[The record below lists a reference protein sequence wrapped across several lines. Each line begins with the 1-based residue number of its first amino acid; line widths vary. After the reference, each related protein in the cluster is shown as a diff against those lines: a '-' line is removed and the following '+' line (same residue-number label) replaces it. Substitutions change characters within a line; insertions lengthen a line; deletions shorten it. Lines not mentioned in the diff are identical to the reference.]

1 MAVQQSK
8 TSKQRTNTRFSN
20 NSKLSAP
27 ALVECPQ
34 CHELKAAHRACT
46 KCGYYK
52 GVQVINVE
60 KKAKED

>member
-1 MAVQQSK
+1 MAVQQNK
-8 TSKQRTNTRFSN
+8 TSKRRTNTRFSN

-34 CHELKAAHRACT
+34 CHELKASHRVCP
-46 KCGYYK
+46 KCGYYDGK
-52 GVQVINVE
+52 LIVDVE